1 MSSAKSGKPSSG
13 KSDQSQEQ
21 DHIQT
26 PDPVKFMHAMTEAYE
41 KTLPLMQEM
50 FKSYTDD
57 LENKSFDPFN
67 IRQAYFDFLEKTAS
81 DPQHFIKLQSD
92 LWQSWIHLWQESMLK
107 FLGEPSEAVI
117 KPDEKDRRFRAPEW
131 QENVLFDFI
140 KQSYLLTCQTMNK
153 TIAETRGLKKE
164 DKRKLEFYT
173 QLYANALSPSNF
185 VLTNP
190 EVLKETISTGGEN
203 LIKGMHNLLEDLER
217 GHGEL
222 AISTTR
228 YKTFKLG
235 ENLATTPGKVVFQND
250 LMQLIQYT
258 PTTKDVYKIPLL
270 IVPPWINKYYI
281 LDLKAENSFIK
292 WLVDQGFTVFTISW
306 VNPDS
311 RLAQKRFEDYMEEG
325 VLTSL
330 DQIEKIT
337 HEKQANVI
345 GYCLGGTL
353 TTITLAYMAAKKKA
367 DRINSAT
374 FFTTLI
380 DFEHAGDLKL
390 FMDDA
395 QLELMDKVMAEKGL
409 LEGKQLHQTFSLLRA
424 NDMIWSFVINNYL
437 MGKEPFPFDLLYWND
452 DATNMPAAMHS
463 FYLRKMYRDNVLK
476 DAGGISMNAIPIDI
490 SKIKT
495 PAYFLSTREDH
506 IAPWK
511 ATYAGAKLFPGN
523 VRFTLAASGHTAGVV
538 NHPDKKK
545 YCYWVSDQLP
555 DRADKWMENA
565 KEHEGSWWPHW
576 KKWVSH
582 YSGEKIPARQIG
594 KSIEDAPGSY
604 VLKKS

>member
-1 MSSAKSGKPSSG
+1 MCSAKNANSSSG
-13 KSDQSQEQ
+13 KTDQ
-21 DHIQT
+21 DHIQA
-26 PDPVKFMHAMTEAYE
+26 PDPVKFMRAMAEAYE
-41 KTLPLMQEM
+41 KTLPLMQGM
-50 FKSYTDD
+50 MKQYADD

-67 IRQAYFDFLEKTAS
+67 IRQAYLDFLEKAAA

-92 LWQSWIHLWQESMLK
+92 FWQSWMHIWQESMLK
-107 FLGEPSEAVI
+107 FLGEPSETVI
-117 KPDEKDRRFRAPEW
+117 KPDDKDRRFRAPEW

-153 TIAETRGLKKE
+153 AIAETRGLDPDE
-164 DKRKLEFYT
+164 KRKLEFYT

-190 EVLKETISTGGEN
+190 EVLKETINTGGEN
-203 LIKGMHNLLEDLER
+203 LIKGMQNLLEDLER
-217 GHGEL
+217 GQGEL

-228 YKTFKLG
+228 YETFKLG
-235 ENLATTPGKVVFQND
+235 ENLATTPGKVIYQND
-250 LMQLIQYT
+250 LMQLIQYE
-258 PTTKDVYKIPLL
+258 PATKDVYKIPLL

-292 WLVDQGFTVFTISW
+292 WLVSQGFTVFTISW

-311 RLAQKRFEDYMEEG
+311 HLAQKRFEDYMEEG
-325 VLTSL
+325 VLSAL
-330 DQIEKIT
+330 DQIQNATNEKT
-337 HEKQANVI
+337 ANVI

-353 TTITLAYMAAKKKA
+353 TTITLAYLAAKKKA
-367 DRINSAT
+367 ERVASVT

-395 QLELMDKVMAEKGL
+395 QLELLDRSMAEKGL
-409 LEGKQLHQTFSLLRA
+409 LQGKQLQKTFSLLRA
-424 NDMIWSFVINNYL
+424 NDMIWSFVVNNYL
-437 MGKEPFPFDLLYWND
+437 LGKEPFPFDLLYWND

-463 FYLRKMYRDNVLK
+463 FYLRKMYRDNMLK
-476 DAGGISMNAIPIDI
+476 DAGGISMHTTPIDV
-490 SKIKT
+490 STIKT

-506 IAPWK
+506 IAPWR
-511 ATYAGAKLFPGN
+511 ATYAGSLLFSGP

-545 YCYWVSDQLP
+545 YCYWDSDKLP
-555 DRADKWMENA
+555 AKPDQWFEGA

-576 KKWVSH
+576 RKWVSA
-582 YSGEKIPARQIG
+582 YSGDKVPARKIG
-594 KSIEDAPGSY
+594 KSLEDAPGSY
-604 VLKKS
+604 VRKLSVS